1 MTAYFTVFQ
10 AIVRKGNYNAMWSV
24 LCAKGP
30 LFDFCRR
37 FAQSFTQAA
46 LLMKVTVDVKT
57 CFRDRFDFFAHKCKA
72 EKIQLVIKSEQSIAA
87 NEQM

>member
-1 MTAYFTVFQ
+1 
-10 AIVRKGNYNAMWSV
+10 MWSV

-37 FAQSFTQAA
+37 FVQSFTQAA

-57 CFRDRFDFFAHKCKA
+57 
-72 EKIQLVIKSEQSIAA
+72 QL
-87 NEQM
+87 